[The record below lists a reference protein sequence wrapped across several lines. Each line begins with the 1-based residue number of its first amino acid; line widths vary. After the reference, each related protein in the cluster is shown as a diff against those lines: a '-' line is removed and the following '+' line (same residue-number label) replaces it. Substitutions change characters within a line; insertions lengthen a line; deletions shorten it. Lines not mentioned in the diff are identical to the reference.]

1 MPLPFILLLILCC
14 WSTPVLSQQSASG
27 SGSLPNQYIEGA
39 KLVIDILQLFKKD
52 NSRRS
57 SLSASSRG
65 GLCNFC
71 IMNSDSLQKIKVVL
85 SARSQTGVDAHT
97 LVIKPGQQE
106 CSLQIPCGIY
116 NCRVE
121 SVDEKV
127 ISWGDI
133 HINEK
138 EVFIKK

>member
-1 MPLPFILLLILCC
+1 MRNLFPLLLIFLCC
-14 WSTPVLSQQSASG
+14 LTSASG
-27 SGSLPNQYIEGA
+27 QQAGSGAPPLANQYIEGA

-52 NSRRS
+52 NGRRT
-57 SLSASSRG
+57 G
-65 GLCNFC
+65 GNGAGRATLCNFC
-71 IMNSDSLQKIKVVL
+71 IYNSDSLQKIKVVL
-85 SARSQTGVDAHT
+85 ASRSVQGLGPHT

-121 SVDEKV
+121 TSDEKI

-133 HINEK
+133 HVNEQ
-138 EVFIKK
+138 EVFIRK

>member
-1 MPLPFILLLILCC
+1 MHKLVLFLLIF
-14 WSTPVLSQQSASG
+14 LSCQTSACGQQAGTGAAPLS
-27 SGSLPNQYIEGA
+27 NQYIEGA

-52 NSRRS
+52 NGRR
-57 SLSASSRG
+57 AGINGTARG

-71 IMNSDSLQKIKVVL
+71 IYNSDSLQKIKVVL
-85 SARSQTGVDAHT
+85 SSRSVQAFGPHT

-121 SVDEKV
+121 STDEKI

-133 HINEK
+133 HVNEQ
-138 EVFIKK
+138 EVFIRK

>member
-1 MPLPFILLLILCC
+1 
-14 WSTPVLSQQSASG
+14 
-27 SGSLPNQYIEGA
+27 
-39 KLVIDILQLFKKD
+39 
-52 NSRRS
+52 
-57 SLSASSRG
+57 
-65 GLCNFC
+65 
-71 IMNSDSLQKIKVVL
+71 MNSDSLQKIKVVL
-85 SARSQTGVDAHT
+85 SARSQPGGEAHT

-121 SVDEKV
+121 SADEKV